1 MIEMNK
7 RISPPRLL
15 RLLSLCLCLCTL
27 AANAQYKTTTEYDW
41 DTKMKA
47 MGLVDVCFWE
57 PLIQSYLVYKT
68 KDNFM
73 GKPLYNS
80 KLTKAWLHPRAAK
93 MLILAQDLLKKEH
106 PDLSLL
112 IYDAARPMEV
122 QREMGEWAKKTNN
135 KYYVADPAKG
145 GGLHNYG
152 MSVDVTLVDENGEW
166 LPMGTP
172 FDFFGPEA
180 HTDRE
185 DDLLKKRRISPSE
198 YKNRKLLRRI
208 MEKAG
213 FKPIA
218 SEWWH
223 FNACSREEAREKYPL
238 IDR

>member
-1 MIEMNK
+1 MKCFRVYI
-7 RISPPRLL
+7 IFY
-15 RLLSLCLCLCTL
+15 LSVLTSCG
-27 AANAQYKTTTEYDW
+27 NAQNNKSAEYDW
-41 DTKMKA
+41 DAKMKD
-47 MGLVDVCFWE
+47 MGLIDVCFWE
-57 PLIQSYLVYKT
+57 PSIQSYLVYST

-93 MLILAQDLLKKEH
+93 MLIRAQDLLRNER

-112 IYDAARPMEV
+112 IYDAARPIEV
-122 QREMGEWAKKTNN
+122 QREMAEWAKKTKNE
-135 KYYVADPAKG
+135 YYVADPAKG

-152 MSVDVTLVDENGEW
+152 MAVDVTLVDSNGEW

-180 HTDRE
+180 NTDKE
-185 DDLLKKRRISPSE
+185 DDLLKRRRITPSE
-198 YKNRKLLRRI
+198 YKNRKFLRRI
-208 MEKAG
+208 MEEAG
-213 FKPIA
+213 FTTIT

-223 FNACSREEAREKYPL
+223 FNACTREEARAKYLL